1 MDATT
6 LIILL
11 VALLCLALGASAGY
25 WAGRRAAPGDAPLDL
40 DRAVDPLRE
49 TLTRVEGFIR
59 ASEQQRSVAQGQL
72 DEQVRSMRSMQA
84 DLGTRTT
91 ALVNALRAPHVR
103 GRWGEMQLR
112 RIVESAGM
120 IDHCDFTEQYD
131 ATLDDR
137 KLRPDL
143 VVHLTHDRAVAVDA
157 KVPFTAFIEALE
169 ADDRCRAQL
178 VREHGKQVRAH
189 LDVLASKSYQDALQS
204 SPEFTVLFMP
214 SDSFLQMALQ
224 SDPALLERGFDRNI
238 VIATPSTLLAMLRT
252 VAHTWRQDTVSREAQ
267 QILTLG
273 QQLHQRIGTFSG
285 HLAKVG
291 ASLSAIVSHYNNAVG
306 SLERNL
312 LRTSGKL
319 HDLGIGSTAHEGPPQ
334 IERAVRELH
343 AADPDEQPAAT
354 DASGAAPPASD
365 HELSRRV
372 G

>member
-11 VALLCLALGASAGY
+11 VAVLCLALGAAAGY
-25 WAGRRAAPGDAPLDL
+25 WAGRRAAPDEAPVEL

-59 ASEQQRSVAQGQL
+59 ASEQQRSVAQGEL
-72 DEQVRSMRSMQA
+72 REQVRAMHSMQS
-84 DLGTRTT
+84 DLGTQTT

-120 IDHCDFTEQYD
+120 IDHCDFTEQY
-131 ATLDDR
+131 AVTLDER

-143 VVHLTHDRAVAVDA
+143 VVHLTHDRAVAIDA
-157 KVPFTAFIEALE
+157 KVPFTAFIEAVE
-169 ADDRCRAQL
+169 AEDRTRAHL

-189 LDVLASKSYQDALQS
+189 LDVLASKSYQDALAS

-238 VIATPSTLLAMLRT
+238 VIATPSTLLALLRT

-273 QQLHQRIGTFSG
+273 QQLHQRIGVFTG

-291 ASLSAIVSHYNNAVG
+291 ASLSSSVSHYNNAVG

-319 HDLGIGSTAHEGPPQ
+319 HDLGIASTAVEAPAT
-334 IERAVRELH
+334 IDRAVRELH
-343 AADPDEQPAAT
+343 AADPEQL
-354 DASGAAPPASD
+354 DADLAKLNAPD
-365 HELSRRV
+365 GEVSRRV

>member
-11 VALLCLALGASAGY
+11 VAVLCLALGAVTGY
-25 WAGRRAAPGDAPLDL
+25 WAGRRAAPDEAPLEI

-59 ASEQQRSVAQGQL
+59 ASEQQRSVAQGEL
-72 DEQVRSMRSMQA
+72 REQVRAMHSMQS
-84 DLGTRTT
+84 DLGSQTT
-91 ALVNALRAPHVR
+91 SLVNALRAPHVR

-120 IDHCDFTEQYD
+120 IDHCDFTEQYT
-131 ATLDDR
+131 ASIDDR
-137 KLRPDL
+137 MLRPDM

-157 KVPFTAFIEALE
+157 KVPFTAFIEALDAE
-169 ADDRCRAQL
+169 DRNRTQL

-189 LDVLASKSYQDALQS
+189 LDVLAAKSYQDALPS

-238 VIATPSTLLAMLRT
+238 VIATPSTLLALLRT

-267 QILTLG
+267 RILTLG
-273 QQLHQRIGTFSG
+273 QQLHQRIGTFTG

-291 ASLSAIVSHYNNAVG
+291 ASLTSSVSHYNNAIG

-319 HDLGIGSTAHEGPPQ
+319 HDLGIASSTIEPPAT
-334 IERAVRELH
+334 IDRAVRELH
-343 AADPDEQPAAT
+343 AADPEQLDVDVVLDDEPDDEVKRHA
-354 DASGAAPPASD
+354 G
-365 HELSRRV
+365 
-372 G
+372 